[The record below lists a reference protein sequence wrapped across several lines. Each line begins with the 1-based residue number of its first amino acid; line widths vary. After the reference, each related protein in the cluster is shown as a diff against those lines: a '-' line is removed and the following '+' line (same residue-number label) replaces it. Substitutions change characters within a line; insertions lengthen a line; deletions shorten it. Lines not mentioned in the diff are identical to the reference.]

1 MHWNFFHKYSRSISW
16 GKNPQKCINGYFF
29 ILYRVEEVANRMT
42 AAKKVQNDYEAIKF
56 AIDTTRNSLA
66 DLEVSLSNCVR
77 NKMFLKSRIKENWS
91 E

>member
-1 MHWNFFHKYSRSISW
+1 MAV
-16 GKNPQKCINGYFF
+16 FF

-66 DLEVSLSNCVR
+66 DLEVSLS
-77 NKMFLKSRIKENWS
+77 I
-91 E
+91 